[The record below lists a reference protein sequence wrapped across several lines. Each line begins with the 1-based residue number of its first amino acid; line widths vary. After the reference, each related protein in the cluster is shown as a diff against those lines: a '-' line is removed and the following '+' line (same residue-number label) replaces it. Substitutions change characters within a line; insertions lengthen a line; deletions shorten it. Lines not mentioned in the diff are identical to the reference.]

1 MRKYPTSLRAW
12 GLLTAGF
19 MAAYLAWEYR
29 TSPRPRDTLW
39 GWYVRVASG
48 QAPLADAGA
57 LVVNTLVLYAFACV
71 PAWLVYVATFAVVRR
86 LTRRPR
92 SEQASDYADP

>member
-1 MRKYPTSLRAW
+1 MQNYPTSPRAW
-12 GLLTAGF
+12 GLLTVGF

-39 GWYVRVASG
+39 GWYLRVASG

-57 LVVNTLVLYAFACV
+57 LVVNTLCLAALACV
-71 PAWLVYVATFAVVRR
+71 PAWIVYAATSAVVRR

-92 SEQASDYADP
+92 SERARDYADS

>member
-29 TSPRPRDTLW
+29 TAPRPRDTLW
-39 GWYVRVASG
+39 GEYLRVG
-48 QAPLADAGA
+48 TGDNPLADAGA
-57 LVVNTLVLYAFACV
+57 LVVNTLVLAALACV
-71 PAWLVYVATFAVVRR
+71 PAWIVYAATFAVVRR

-92 SEQASDYADP
+92 SDQASDYTDS